1 MGIRQAV
8 EPVSFRNADRPPATR
23 PVPSSRPFFF
33 GLAQQTDDLAADKVG
48 QTGLEEGLAND
59 HQTHEEHD
67 GGVAELGVGAAGID
81 NAGGG
86 QCCGD
91 GCAEDDQR
99 DLLRDQQD
107 HGDHKDDAG
116 NDRLCCHNSDTSKMN
131 CTICAVV
138 FQDILLS
145 ICKDNLS
152 T

>member
-8 EPVSFRNADRPPATR
+8 GAGIVQECGQAAGHKAGTQQQAL
-23 PVPSSRPFFF
+23 F

-91 GCAEDDQR
+91 GRAEDDQR

-107 HGDHKDDAG
+107 HGDHKDNAG
-116 NDRLCCHNSDTSKMN
+116 NDRLCCHNSDTSK
-131 CTICAVV
+131 
-138 FQDILLS
+138 
-145 ICKDNLS
+145 
-152 T
+152 